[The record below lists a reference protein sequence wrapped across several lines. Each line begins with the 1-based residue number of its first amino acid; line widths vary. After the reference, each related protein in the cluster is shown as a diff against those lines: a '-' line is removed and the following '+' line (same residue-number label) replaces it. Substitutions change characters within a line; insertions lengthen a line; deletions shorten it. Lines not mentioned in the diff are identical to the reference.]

1 MNQEVRHISKEAR
14 RVDQQAARRA
24 GAATRKPKCPI
35 VMFDGQIADLAD
47 MQAGQIDFA
56 HIAGALSKTARF
68 TGRHRGG
75 AISVAQHCVM
85 GADALFRESGDG
97 VLAGYFLLH
106 DAHEYLLGDIGRPA
120 VLDIDLKTAEYL
132 IEKGVPAA
140 IAHGAVAE
148 GTKRSKRALDI
159 PIIEAAQLPPI
170 SRMPLYARQVAE
182 MDERMCMAEARAL
195 YGAKGDFPLVRCDLP
210 PPRLTGTIEPWGAM
224 KAEIAFLD
232 RLERYLGIVV
242 RAA

>member
-1 MNQEVRHISKEAR
+1 MNQEVRHISKATRRAEQQSAR
-14 RVDQQAARRA
+14 RVS
-24 GAATRKPKCPI
+24 KMVPI
-35 VMFDGQIADLAD
+35 VMLDGQIADLAD
-47 MQAGQIDFA
+47 MKVDQIDFA
-56 HIAGALSKTARF
+56 HIAATLSKTSRW
-68 TGRHRGG
+68 TGRHRG
-75 AISVAQHCVM
+75 AALSVAQHCVM

-132 IEKGVPAA
+132 IEKGVSAE

-148 GTKRSKRALDI
+148 GTNRSKRALDI
-159 PIIEAAQLPPI
+159 PITEAAQLPPI

-210 PPRLTGTIEPWGAM
+210 MPKLKSPIEPWGAM

-232 RLERYLGIVV
+232 RLERYLGLIV

>member
-1 MNQEVRHISKEAR
+1 MNQEVRHISKIARRADQQSAR
-14 RVDQQAARRA
+14 RVS
-24 GAATRKPKCPI
+24 KMVPI
-35 VMFDGQIADLAD
+35 VMLDGQIADLAD
-47 MQAGQIDFA
+47 MKADQVDFA
-56 HIAGALSKTARF
+56 HIAAALSKTARF
-68 TGRHRGG
+68 AGRHRGG
-75 AISVAQHCVM
+75 ALSVAQHCVM

-106 DAHEYLLGDIGRPA
+106 DAHEYLLGDISRPA

-132 IEKGVPAA
+132 IENGVPAA
-140 IAHGAVAE
+140 VAHGAVAH
-148 GTKRSKRALDI
+148 GVKRSKLALDA

-210 PPRLTGTIEPWGAM
+210 PPKLTGAIEPWGAM
-224 KAEIAFLD
+224 KSEIAFLD